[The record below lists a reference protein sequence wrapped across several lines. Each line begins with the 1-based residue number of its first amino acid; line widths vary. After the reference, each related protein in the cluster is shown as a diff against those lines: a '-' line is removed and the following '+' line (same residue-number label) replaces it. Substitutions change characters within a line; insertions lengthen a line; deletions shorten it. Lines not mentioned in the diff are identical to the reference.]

1 MTKLAGV
8 AANFTRDLE
17 QNYALIES
25 LVQQARAEGVDFMVL
40 PEAAIGGYLSS
51 LGNHGDTAKTTS
63 KSLPPAIRL
72 DGPEIARIQEI
83 VGDLLI
89 AIGFCELDDDG
100 ETRYNAAAVLDGK
113 NVYGTYRKVH
123 QPLGE
128 GMSYSPGSGYD
139 VFDTP
144 VGRVGL
150 QICYDKAFPE
160 AARIMALKG
169 AQIIASL
176 SAWPA
181 ARTATAENLQ
191 DDRWTY
197 RFNLFDAARALDN
210 QVFWIASNQSG
221 TFGSLR
227 YVGNAKVVDSRWKH
241 LGDNTSRQWNGGSGR
256 RCRCPRSA
264 RCVAACSTS
273 ATAGPTCTAS
283 SPTPMLTVRANG
295 RSWLMPEMTFDVRWP
310 DGRVQ
315 RCYSPSLVMHDH
327 LTAGSNYTV
336 EEFVDKSRRALHEA
350 SERVRAKFGFAC
362 TSAAWTTEEITSAA
376 SEFPPMATIRVV
388 AMQPGLDAS

>member
-1 MTKLAGV
+1 MTTLAAV
-8 AANFTRDLE
+8 SANFTRDLE
-17 QNYALIES
+17 QNYALIAALTEE
-25 LVQQARAEGVDFMVL
+25 ARTKGVDFLVF

-51 LGNHGDTAKTTS
+51 LGNHGDTVKNT
-63 KSLPPAIRL
+63 KRSLPPAIRL
-72 DGPEIARIQEI
+72 DGPEIARVQQII
-83 VGDLLI
+83 GDLVI

-100 ETRYNAAAVLDGK
+100 ETRYNAAAVLDGST
-113 NVYGTYRKVH
+113 VYGTYRKVH

-128 GMSYSPGSGYD
+128 GMSYSAGSGYG

-160 AARIMALKG
+160 AARIMALGG

-197 RFNLFDAARALDN
+197 RFNLFDTARALDN

-227 YVGNAKVVDSRWKH
+227 YVGNAKVVDPGGNI
-241 LGDNTSRQWNGGSGR
+241 LATTLLGSGMAVAEVDIDDTFRTMRAGMFHLRDR
-256 RCRCPRSA
+256 RPD
-264 RCVAACSTS
+264 VY
-273 ATAGPTCTAS
+273 GP
-283 SPTPMLTVRANG
+283 LTDTDAMR
-295 RSWLMPEMTFDVRWP
+295 
-310 DGRVQ
+310 
-315 RCYSPSLVMHDH
+315 
-327 LTAGSNYTV
+327 
-336 EEFVDKSRRALHEA
+336 EA
-350 SERVRAKFGFAC
+350 KWRELAHA
-362 TSAAWTTEEITSAA
+362 
-376 SEFPPMATIRVV
+376 
-388 AMQPGLDAS
+388 

>member
-1 MTKLAGV
+1 MTKLAAV

-25 LVQQARAEGVDFMVL
+25 LAQQAREEGVDFLVL

-51 LGNHGDTAKTTS
+51 LGNHGDTVKTTS
-63 KSLPPAIRL
+63 KSLPPAIRI
-72 DGPEIARIQEI
+72 DGPEIARVQQI

-89 AIGFCELDDDG
+89 AIGFCEIADDG
-100 ETRYNAAAVLDGK
+100 ETRYNAAAVLDGSQ
-113 NVYGTYRKVH
+113 VYGTYRKVH

-128 GMSYSPGSGYD
+128 GMSYSAGSDYG

-210 QVFWIASNQSG
+210 QVFWIAANQSG

-227 YVGNAKVVDSRWKH
+227 YVGNAKVVDP
-241 LGDNTSRQWNGGSGR
+241 GGNTLATTLLGSGMAVAEVDVDETFRAMRAGMFHLRDR
-256 RCRCPRSA
+256 RPDVYGLVTDS
-264 RCVAACSTS
+264 VAAGEWQ
-273 ATAGPTCTAS
+273 ATG
-283 SPTPMLTVRANG
+283 
-295 RSWLMPEMTFDVRWP
+295 
-310 DGRVQ
+310 
-315 RCYSPSLVMHDH
+315 
-327 LTAGSNYTV
+327 
-336 EEFVDKSRRALHEA
+336 A
-350 SERVRAKFGFAC
+350 SE
-362 TSAAWTTEEITSAA
+362 
-376 SEFPPMATIRVV
+376 ATGSDL
-388 AMQPGLDAS
+388 AHA